1 MTKWRML
8 QITSM
13 LHFNNNEDH
22 DGMQEDSLHKVR
34 PLLEIVKRTISRYAT
49 PGSEFSFDGA
59 TMACFSR
66 YGRGLISFNP
76 KKTTGKFH
84 FKIYMLCCALTN
96 IVHKI
101 RIHTKDGSEEI
112 EGHLEDEEDQYTK
125 TDKLTLDMCRPLY
138 GSGATVNMDNY
149 YMSTTT
155 AIKLRQN
162 TVFCRGTIRPNRK
175 LLPKSVL
182 FTTKDV
188 KQYPRGHSVCAVNC
202 DNNLIALGWLDNK
215 AVNFISTSD
224 TTKVVSVSRRV
235 QNERLQ
241 ISAPQTVAQ

>member
-1 MTKWRML
+1 L
-8 QITSM
+8 
-13 LHFNNNEDH
+13 
-22 DGMQEDSLHKVR
+22 
-34 PLLEIVKRTISRYAT
+34 
-49 PGSEFSFDGA
+49 SFDEA
-59 TMACFSR
+59 TLACFSR

-76 KKTTGKFH
+76 KKPTGKFH

-101 RIHTKDGSEEI
+101 IIHTNDGSEET
-112 EGHLEDEEDQYTK
+112 EGQVEDEEEQYTK
-125 TDKLTLDMCRPLY
+125 TDKLTLDMCWPLY
-138 GSGATVNMDNY
+138 GSGATVNMNNY

-162 TVFCRGTIRPNRK
+162 TVFFCGTIRPNHK

-202 DNNLIALGWLDNK
+202 ENNLI
-215 AVNFISTSD
+215 T
-224 TTKVVSVSRRV
+224 
-235 QNERLQ
+235 
-241 ISAPQTVAQ
+241 